1 MSEATEVANKGY
13 QAMLLIKSSLAAMA
27 LAAAALPAM
36 AHVTLETPTVKVGSS
51 YKAVLRVGHGCDGKA
66 TTAIR
71 VRLPEGVISVKPMP
85 KQGWKIEK
93 TQGEFAKAYDY
104 YGEEKTAGVRELTW
118 SGGNL
123 ADDEYDE
130 FVFRAYVTD
139 AFKPG
144 ETIAFPVVQECVEG
158 ATTRWIEI
166 PAEGKVTDDYEHPAP
181 VLTVVDK

>member
-1 MSEATEVANKGY
+1 MST
-13 QAMLLIKSSLAAMA
+13 LRISLAAFVFA
-27 LAAAALPAM
+27 FAAIPAA
-36 AHVTLETPTVKVGSS
+36 AHVTLEAPTAKVGAS

-85 KQGWKIEK
+85 KAGWKIEK
-93 TQGEFAKAYDY
+93 TQGQYAKAYDY
-104 YGEEKTAGVRELTW
+104 YGEEKASGVRELTW
-118 SGGNL
+118 SGSSL

-130 FVFRAYVTD
+130 FVFRAYVTE

-144 ETIAFPVVQECVEG
+144 DIVAFPVVQECTEG

-166 PAEGKVTDDYEHPAP
+166 PEAGKTADDYEHPAP
-181 VLTVVDK
+181 TLTVVDK

>member
-1 MSEATEVANKGY
+1 MSIGK
-13 QAMLLIKSSLAAMA
+13 ISLTALA
-27 LAAAALPAM
+27 LAAFAALPAL
-36 AHVTLETPTVKVGSS
+36 AHVTLETPTAKVGAS

-85 KQGWKIEK
+85 KPGWKIEK
-93 TQGEFAKAYDY
+93 TEGEYAKAYDY
-104 YGEEKTAGVRELTW
+104 YGEQKTSGVRELKW

-123 ADDEYDE
+123 GDDEYDE
-130 FVFRAYVTD
+130 FVFRAFVTD

-144 ETIAFPVVQECVEG
+144 QTIAFPVVQECVEG

-166 PAEGKVTDDYEHPAP
+166 PEPGKTEDDYEYPAP
-181 VLTVVDK
+181 SVTVVDK

>member
-1 MSEATEVANKGY
+1 
-13 QAMLLIKSSLAAMA
+13 
-27 LAAAALPAM
+27 
-36 AHVTLETPTVKVGSS
+36 
-51 YKAVLRVGHGCDGKA
+51 
-66 TTAIR
+66 
-71 VRLPEGVISVKPMP
+71 MP

-93 TQGEFAKAYDY
+93 TQGQYAKAYDY
-104 YGEEKTAGVRELTW
+104 YGEEKTSGVSELTW

-144 ETIAFPVVQECVEG
+144 QTIAFPVVQECVDG

-166 PAEGKVTDDYEHPAP
+166 PAEGKVADDYEHPAP
-181 VLTVVDK
+181 VVTVVDK

>member
-1 MSEATEVANKGY
+1 MSILKTLTAL
-13 QAMLLIKSSLAAMA
+13 AMTAAMA
-27 LAAAALPAM
+27 LPAF
-36 AHVTLETPTVKVGSS
+36 AHVTLETPTAKVNGS

-85 KQGWKIEK
+85 KPGWKIEK

-104 YGEEKTAGVRELTW
+104 YGEQKTGGVRELLW

-123 ADDEYDE
+123 GDDEYDE

-139 AFKPG
+139 NFKPG
-144 ETIAFPVVQECVEG
+144 QTVAFPVVQECTEG

-166 PAEGKVTDDYEHPAP
+166 PEPGKTADDYEHPAP
-181 VLTVVDK
+181 FITVVDK

>member
-1 MSEATEVANKGY
+1 MSILKTALTALAFAAV
-13 QAMLLIKSSLAAMA
+13 AAM
-27 LAAAALPAM
+27 PAV
-36 AHVTLETPTVKVGSS
+36 AHVTLETPTAKIGAS

-85 KQGWKIEK
+85 KPGWTIQK
-93 TQGEFAKAYDY
+93 TQGEYAKAYDY
-104 YGEEKTAGVRELTW
+104 YGEEKTSGVRELTW
-118 SGGNL
+118 SGNSL

-144 ETIAFPVVQECVEG
+144 DTIAFPVVQECTEG

-166 PAEGKVTDDYEHPAP
+166 PEAGKTADDYEHPAP